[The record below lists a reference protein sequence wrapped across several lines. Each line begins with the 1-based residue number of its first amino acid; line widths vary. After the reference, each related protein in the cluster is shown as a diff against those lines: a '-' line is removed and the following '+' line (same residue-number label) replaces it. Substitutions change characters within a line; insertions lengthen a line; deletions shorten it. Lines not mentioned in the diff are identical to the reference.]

1 MTTAFT
7 TFIHKNFSDQ
17 NKIIFIYIY
26 YMQWEFT
33 ALGHLFK
40 HRIYKIKSHF
50 EKYILFN
57 YQVF

>member
-1 MTTAFT
+1 
-7 TFIHKNFSDQ
+7 
-17 NKIIFIYIY
+17 
-26 YMQWEFT
+26 MQWKLI
-33 ALGHLFK
+33 ALGHFFK